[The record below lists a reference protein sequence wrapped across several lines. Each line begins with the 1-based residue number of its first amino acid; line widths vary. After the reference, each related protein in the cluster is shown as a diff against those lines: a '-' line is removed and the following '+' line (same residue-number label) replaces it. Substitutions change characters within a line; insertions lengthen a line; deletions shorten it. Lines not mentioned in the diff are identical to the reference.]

1 MGMTIPMPKIIPN
14 LWFNNQAQEAA
25 EYYCSIFPN
34 SQVKEMSH
42 YTEAG
47 PGEPGSVLTV
57 EFHLDGQPYV
67 AINGGP
73 HDAFNDAISFQIDC
87 DDQEELDYYW
97 NALTANGGSE
107 VQCGWLKDKYGVS
120 WQVVPVQLADLVADP
135 DRKRA
140 DRVVRAMLQ
149 MQKIDIAALYVA
161 AGDNT
166 EKPTGVVA
174 AVKNV
179 AKKLTGGGSS
189 KAAAGRKAAADKID
203 LDDAEPKTIAS
214 HSTSQIKKPAARKA
228 AAKRTGATVTSSKP
242 AAKKAPAKK
251 ASAKKTAAAKAPAKK
266 ATAKKATAKK
276 SPAQKTA
283 AKKAR

>member
-14 LWFNNQAQEAA
+14 LWFDNQAQEAA

-34 SQVKEMSH
+34 SQVKEVSH

-73 HDAFNDAISFQIDC
+73 HDDFNDAISLQIDC

-97 NALTANGGSE
+97 NALTANGGAE

-120 WQVVPVQLADLVADP
+120 WQVVPVQLADLVSDP

-149 MQKIDIAALYVA
+149 MKKIDIAALYVA
-161 AGDNT
+161 AGNGA
-166 EKPTGVVA
+166 EKPTTGVVA
-174 AVKNV
+174 AVKSV
-179 AKKLTGGGSS
+179 AKKLTGSGGN
-189 KAAAGRKAAADKID
+189 KAAADRKAAADKTD
-203 LDDAEPKTIAS
+203 LDDAEPQTVPS
-214 HSTSQIKKPAARKA
+214 HSTSMAKKPADRKA
-228 AAKRTGATVTSSKP
+228 AAKRTGATVTKSSSPKP
-242 AAKKAPAKK
+242 AAKK
-251 ASAKKTAAAKAPAKK
+251 TAATKAPAKK
-266 ATAKKATAKK
+266 STAKKAVAKKTTAKK
-276 SPAQKTA
+276 SPAKKAA
-283 AKKAR
+283 AKRR